1 MDQRSVVGHV
11 IPFPAGRFRPAHPSV
26 LAAAAAGLPSV
37 PGPAPAPAVSPLA
50 SVAHSAPVAVAVLSS
65 EIRRVTAAP
74 SQIPDPAVPKV
85 LNRCVLAALE
95 ALNRAG
101 AEVAVAGTPERP
113 VLEARFEGRDVAPVA
128 VRAAEAVRAAVRR
141 TQRAGEHEFL
151 VSGGVASGWTASL
164 PGDARLESGSPGTTA
179 SRLREDA
186 PAGQILLT
194 DPVASICRELVETAP
209 GEDAGA
215 PGTWLLRG
223 LRT

>member
-26 LAAAAAGLPSV
+26 LVAAAAGLPSV
-37 PGPAPAPAVSPLA
+37 PGSAPAPAVSPLA
-50 SVAHSAPVAVAVLSS
+50 GVAHSAPVAVAVLSS
-65 EIRRVTAAP
+65 EIRRVTVAP
-74 SQIPDPAVPKV
+74 SQIPDPVVPKV
-85 LNRCVLAALE
+85 LNRCLLAAVE

-101 AEVAVAGTPERP
+101 AEVAVAGTSVRP
-113 VLEARFEGRDVAPVA
+113 VLEARFEGRDAAGVA

-151 VSGGVASGWTASL
+151 VSGGVASGWTAPL
-164 PGDARLESGSPGTTA
+164 PGGARLESGAPGTTA

-194 DPVASICRELVETAP
+194 DPVASICRELLETAP
-209 GEDAGA
+209 AEEAGA
-215 PGTWLLRG
+215 PGAWLLRG

>member
-1 MDQRSVVGHV
+1 MDQRSVVGDV

-26 LAAAAAGLPSV
+26 LAAAAAGMPSV

-50 SVAHSAPVAVAVLSS
+50 GVAHSAPVAVAVLSS
-65 EIRRVTAAP
+65 EIRRVTASP
-74 SQIPDPAVPKV
+74 SQIPDPAVPRV
-85 LNRCVLAALE
+85 LNRCLLAALG

-101 AEVAVAGTPERP
+101 ADVAVAGTPERP
-113 VLEARFEGRDVAPVA
+113 VVEARFEGRDAAPVA

-164 PGDARLESGSPGTTA
+164 PGEARLESGSPGTTA

-186 PAGQILLT
+186 PPGQILLT
-194 DPVASICRELVETAP
+194 DPVASICRELLETAP

-215 PGTWLLRG
+215 SGTWLLRG